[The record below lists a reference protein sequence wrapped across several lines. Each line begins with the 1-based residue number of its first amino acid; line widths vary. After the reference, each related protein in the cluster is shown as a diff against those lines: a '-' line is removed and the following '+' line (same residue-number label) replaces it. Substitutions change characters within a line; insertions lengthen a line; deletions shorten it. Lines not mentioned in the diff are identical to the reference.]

1 MPLSEYLHKYLYK
14 TLCKKIYK
22 YLYKKYIKLYRKN
35 CINSFKNIYG
45 NWNLTKNGNEKIRAF
60 EKKGTLCP

>member
-1 MPLSEYLHKYLYK
+1 MKF
-14 TLCKKIYK
+14 
-22 YLYKKYIKLYRKN
+22 YIKDY
-35 CINSFKNIYG
+35 INVFKNIYG